1 MPNWCSNY
9 LSISGPYADVKRFT
23 EEVKDK
29 DSSGNDMVL
38 SFNKHVPV
46 WDGDNMIEGMDP
58 CKDWGTKW
66 NSDCSDMHNEGVF
79 KLDSGDGEIQYSFQ
93 SAWGPPCEWLEAVV
107 PMFPTLEFEMQYE
120 EGGCDIYGI
129 SKGSEGV
136 FTDNFMSLEEW
147 LEETDE
153 YYTSAK
159 DTIKKMSQDDLI
171 KYFSQVKNFTD
182 WLQEDEEIPEGR
194 NPGIDPEYNYWPLA
208 GTIIEAIEVK
218 NLPLFISVDWCDEE
232 LNNRIKDRL
241 REGK

>member
-58 CKDWGTKW
+58 CEDWGTKW

-120 EGGCDIYGI
+120 EVTSMESPRVLRVCSLITLCP
-129 SKGSEGV
+129 SKNGWKRLTNITPLPKTLLRKCPRTTLS
-136 FTDNFMSLEEW
+136 N
-147 LEETDE
+147 
-153 YYTSAK
+153 TS
-159 DTIKKMSQDDLI
+159 
-171 KYFSQVKNFTD
+171 
-182 WLQEDEEIPEGR
+182 PR
-194 NPGIDPEYNYWPLA
+194 
-208 GTIIEAIEVK
+208 
-218 NLPLFISVDWCDEE
+218 
-232 LNNRIKDRL
+232 
-241 REGK
+241 